1 MSRLTM
7 RLGGLAVAGLV
18 LSWSATAKDLTVGLS
33 AEVSSFDPHFR
44 YNIVDVGHHRN
55 IYDPLVIQDN
65 RQQTTPGLAESWK
78 PLDDTTWEFTLR
90 KGIKFHDGSDFD
102 AEDVIASLERVPLVK
117 TTGGF
122 TFYTSQIADIQA
134 IDSYTIRIKT
144 NTAYPLL
151 PLDLSQ
157 VFIISKEAA
166 ETVESEPFNSGAT
179 AIGTGPFKF
188 SKWIKGDR
196 TVLVRNEDYWGTK
209 PEWDTVTFRII
220 TNDAARVAA
229 LLAGDV
235 DIIEK
240 VPPAE
245 VNSLRENPDA
255 SVWESTSNRV
265 IYLYIDQRDKTPM
278 VTDNDGN
285 PLPENPLQDVRV
297 REALSKAIDRDVIVE
312 KVMENLAL
320 PAGQV
325 LPPGFFGVSKNLKP
339 DAYDPERAKALLA
352 EAGYPNGFRL
362 TMHGPNDR
370 YVNDAKVVQAIA
382 QMFTRV
388 GIRTEVDTMPKNVFF
403 KRASN
408 LDFSVNLQ
416 GWGSTGEASSVL
428 RGIIY
433 THDMESGMGTFN
445 VGRYSNPEVDALVDQ
460 SLVTVDDDER
470 AALLARATEL
480 AMADYALIPTHYQFA
495 VWATGKGLQYLP
507 RTDEMTI
514 ANGVT
519 SVQ

>member
-1 MSRLTM
+1 M
-7 RLGGLAVAGLV
+7 
-18 LSWSATAKDLTVGLS
+18 
-33 AEVSSFDPHFR
+33 
-44 YNIVDVGHHRN
+44 
-55 IYDPLVIQDN
+55 
-65 RQQTTPGLAESWK
+65 
-78 PLDDTTWEFTLR
+78 
-90 KGIKFHDGSDFD
+90 
-102 AEDVIASLERVPLVK
+102 
-117 TTGGF
+117 
-122 TFYTSQIADIQA
+122 
-134 IDSYTIRIKT
+134 
-144 NTAYPLL
+144 
-151 PLDLSQ
+151 
-157 VFIISKEAA
+157 AA
-166 ETVESEPFNSGAT
+166 F
-179 AIGTGPFKF
+179 
-188 SKWIKGDR
+188 
-196 TVLVRNEDYWGTK
+196 
-209 PEWDTVTFRII
+209 
-220 TNDAARVAA
+220 
-229 LLAGDV
+229 LAGDV

-265 IYLYIDQRDKTPM
+265 IYLYIDQRDETPM
-278 VTDNDGN
+278 VTDHDGN

-362 TMHGPNDR
+362 TIHGPNDR

-433 THDMESGMGTFN
+433 THDNESGMGTFN

-460 SLVTVDDDER
+460 SLVTVDDEER

>member
-7 RLGGLAVAGLV
+7 RPVGLAVAGLV

-33 AEVSSFDPHFR
+33 AEVYSFDPHFR

-55 IYDPLVIQDN
+55 LYDPLVIQDN

-78 PLDDTTWEFTLR
+78 ALDDTTWEFTLR
-90 KGIKFHDGSDFD
+90 KGVKFHDGSDFD

-122 TFYTSQIADIQA
+122 TFYTSQIADVQA
-134 IDSYTIRIKT
+134 VDPHTIRIKT
-144 NTAYPLL
+144 NTTYPLL

-166 ETVESEPFNSGAT
+166 ETVESEPFNTGA
-179 AIGTGPFKF
+179 AAVGTGPFKF
-188 SKWIKGDR
+188 SEWIKGDR
-196 TVLVRNEDYWGTK
+196 TVLVRNEDYWGAE
-209 PEWDTVTFRII
+209 PEWDSVTFRII

-229 LLAGDV
+229 LLAEDV

-245 VNSLRENPDA
+245 VNSLRENPDT

-265 IYLYIDQRDKTPM
+265 IYLYVDMRDETPM
-278 VTDNDGN
+278 ITDNDGN

-297 REALSKAIDRDVIVE
+297 REALSKAIDRNAIVE

-325 LPPGFFGVSKNLKP
+325 LPPGFFGVSENLKP

-362 TMHGPNDR
+362 TIHGPNDR

-433 THDMESGMGTFN
+433 THDKDTGMGTFN

-480 AMADYALIPTHYQFA
+480 AMADYALIVTHYQFA
-495 VWATGKGLQYLP
+495 VWATRNGLQYLP

-519 SVQ
+519 AVQ

>member
-1 MSRLTM
+1 MQTSRL
-7 RLGGLAVAGLV
+7 
-18 LSWSATAKDLTVGLS
+18 S
-33 AEVSSFDPHFR
+33 DPHT
-44 YNIVDVGHHRN
+44 
-55 IYDPLVIQDN
+55 IQ
-65 RQQTTPGLAESWK
+65 
-78 PLDDTTWEFTLR
+78 
-90 KGIKFHDGSDFD
+90 
-102 AEDVIASLERVPLVK
+102 
-117 TTGGF
+117 
-122 TFYTSQIADIQA
+122 
-134 IDSYTIRIKT
+134 IKT
-144 NTAYPLL
+144 HTTYPLL

-157 VFIISKEAA
+157 VFIISREAA

-245 VNSLRENPDA
+245 VNSLRENPDT

-265 IYLYIDQRDKTPM
+265 IYLYIDQRDETPM

-285 PLPENPLQDVRV
+285 PLPANPLQDVRV
-297 REALSKAIDRDVIVE
+297 REALSKAIDRNAIVE

-325 LPPGFFGVSKNLKP
+325 LPPGFFGVSNNLKP
-339 DAYDPERAKALLA
+339 DEYDPERAKALLS

-362 TMHGPNDR
+362 TIHGPNDR

-382 QMFTRV
+382 QMFTRIGV
-388 GIRTEVDTMPKNVFF
+388 RTEVDTMPKNVFF

-408 LDFSVNLQ
+408 L
-416 GWGSTGEASSVL
+416 
-428 RGIIY
+428 
-433 THDMESGMGTFN
+433 
-445 VGRYSNPEVDALVDQ
+445 
-460 SLVTVDDDER
+460 
-470 AALLARATEL
+470 
-480 AMADYALIPTHYQFA
+480 
-495 VWATGKGLQYLP
+495 GLQCESAGLGLD
-507 RTDEMTI
+507 RR
-514 ANGVT
+514 GVFGAARNHLHP
-519 SVQ
+519 